1 MFISERH
8 RRRRIPR
15 ALIGIAVGLVGL
27 AVAAFIWLSNR
38 DEDVHRG
45 NKVEFSAAPPKKP
58 KDDGTTPWP
67 FYHYDLA
74 HTAYLRSDLKPPFRK
89 RWFFKGRVLMEF
101 PTSVVG
107 KSIYFVRNNG
117 SAYRVDAEKGH
128 VKWKKQLGS
137 LAASTPAFW
146 KGKVYI
152 TLLSPQRL
160 VALRASDG
168 KRLWTKTLLSRS
180 ESSPIVHRGV
190 LYFGTEGG
198 GVYAVYA
205 KTGRTKWKASTGG
218 AVKGSPALVG
228 STLYFGDYSGRMY
241 ALWAKTGRERWSS
254 GTSGS
259 KFGFASGQFYSTP
272 AVGFGRVF
280 AGNTDGK
287 VYSFGAKTGEL
298 AWTKSTGGYVYSSA
312 AIVNVEG
319 LGPTVYIGSYDGTM
333 YALDA
338 RTGSTHWTAKPGGR
352 ISGGVSVIGRVA
364 YWADLDSKSTFG
376 ANVRS
381 GKLVF
386 RRRGGAYNPVVSDGK
401 SIYLTG
407 YNTITA
413 LEPAPPRHRKKRG
426 ARG

>member
-8 RRRRIPR
+8 RRRRVPR
-15 ALIGIAVGLVGL
+15 ALIGGAVGLIALGVG
-27 AVAAFIWLSNR
+27 VYIWLSNR
-38 DEDVHRG
+38 NQDVHNG
-45 NKVEFSAAPPKKP
+45 SKVEFNAAQKP
-58 KDDGTTPWP
+58 KPKGDGTTPWP

-74 HTAYLRSDLKPPFRK
+74 HTAYLRANLKPPFRT
-89 RWFFKGRVLMEF
+89 RWFFKGHVLMEF
-101 PTSVVG
+101 PTTVVDKSV
-107 KSIYFVRNNG
+107 YFVRNNG
-117 SAYRVDAEKGH
+117 SAYRIDAQKGR
-128 VKWKKQLGS
+128 VKWKKQIGS
-137 LAASTPAFW
+137 LAASTPAYWHGMVF
-146 KGKVYI
+146 I
-152 TLLSPQRL
+152 TLLSPGKL

-168 KRLWTKTLLSRS
+168 KRMWQKTLPSRS
-180 ESSPIVHRGV
+180 ESSPIIHQGV
-190 LYFGTEGG
+190 LYFGTEGA

-205 KTGRTKWKASTGG
+205 KTGRTKWTAGTGG

-228 STLYFGDYSGRMY
+228 GTLYVGDYSGRMY
-241 ALWAKTGRERWSS
+241 ALWAKTGRQRWSA

-259 KFGFASGQFYSTP
+259 KFGFSSGQFYSTP

-287 VYSFGAKTGEL
+287 VYSFGAKTGAL
-298 AWTKSTGGYVYSSA
+298 AWSKTTGGYVYSSP
-312 AIVNVEG
+312 AIVDVDG

-352 ISGGVSVIGRVA
+352 ISGGVTVIGRIA

-386 RRRGGAYNPVVSDGK
+386 KRRGGAYNPVVSDGK
-401 SIYLTG
+401 ALYVTG

-413 LEPAPPRHRKKRG
+413 LEPGRRGHKQKRS
-426 ARG
+426 ARR